1 MSFCLFGSE
10 HKGLN
15 LKKYGHLD
23 GKMMRKPWHFGEG
36 APDPPSHTGA
46 QGGAKG
52 ELCQTVHPKKV
63 DWMNI
68 KGFFGAFWVV

>member
-1 MSFCLFGSE
+1 MREKGGYQNVGSVFTNILMSFCLFGSE

-46 QGGAKG
+46 QGGARG
-52 ELCQTVHPKKV
+52 
-63 DWMNI
+63 
-68 KGFFGAFWVV
+68 

>member
-52 ELCQTVHPKKV
+52 
-63 DWMNI
+63 
-68 KGFFGAFWVV
+68 